1 MPQSQEILRLG
12 CHTVA
17 SSTEVEEAIK
27 NLTTTT
33 DAPPNT
39 TYYQAMKT
47 ICECPYVQLCRDV
60 YTSMCSTCKHI
71 KPSYYEPYYP
81 PNNFFWP
88 VMDIGDTCGCGVCET
103 ISGDSNVCK

>member
-27 NLTTTT
+27 NSTTTT

-39 TYYQAMKT
+39 TYYQVMKT
-47 ICECPYVQLCRDV
+47 ICECPYVSQCRDV
-60 YTSMCSTCKHI
+60 NTNMCASCKHN
-71 KPSYYEPYYP
+71 KPSYYEPR
-81 PNNFFWP
+81 
-88 VMDIGDTCGCGVCET
+88 
-103 ISGDSNVCK
+103 K